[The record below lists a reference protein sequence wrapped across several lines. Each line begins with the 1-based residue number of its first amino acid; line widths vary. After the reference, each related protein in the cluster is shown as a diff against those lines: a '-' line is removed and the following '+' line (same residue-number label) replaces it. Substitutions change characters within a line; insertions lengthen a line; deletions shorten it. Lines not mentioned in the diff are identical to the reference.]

1 MLSQSLGQ
9 VFTTTDCSRD
19 CTRAQTTGHS
29 LLLPQE
35 QGYVTLLSINIAAL
49 IFYLVDPMEHSHKQ
63 HKQRAPSLTGEEQRT
78 APPPLPPS
86 QLDKAVEI
94 LTSSIK

>member
-9 VFTTTDCSRD
+9 VFTTTDRSGD
-19 CTRAQTTGHS
+19 CARAQTTGHCFILPPEQRLVTFLSSHIDFLLCS
-29 LLLPQE
+29 L
-35 QGYVTLLSINIAAL
+35 
-49 IFYLVDPMEHSHKQ
+49 DPMDKQ
-63 HKQRAPSLTGEEQRT
+63 HKQRAPSLTGEEQHG
-78 APPPLPPS
+78 APPPPLPPS